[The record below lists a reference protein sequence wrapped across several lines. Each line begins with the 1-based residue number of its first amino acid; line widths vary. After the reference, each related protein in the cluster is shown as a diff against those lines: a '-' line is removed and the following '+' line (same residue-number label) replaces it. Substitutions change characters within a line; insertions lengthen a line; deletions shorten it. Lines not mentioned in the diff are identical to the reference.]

1 MRVGISAVGSGI
13 AHAIVQSCRMA
24 SLPLYLVGFDS
35 NPLAFDAFDC
45 DESHVVPPT
54 SDPDYVDHLLR
65 LCAERRVEVLIPGLD
80 ADLTILAAH
89 ATRFRAI
96 GTTAVVGGTEF
107 VRLCRDKL
115 AWSRELNPVCPAI
128 VPSWTAAEVAALHR
142 AGQLAFPL
150 LAKPANGSGSASIA
164 VLSGPGELASLSAGV
179 VVQPVLLPPPHDPVA
194 SAVYDAIR
202 RGEVLQAGEIS
213 FQLLFAKNG
222 QLLGRMA
229 TRNRLKQGVPVEVS
243 PVDDEPFWDALR
255 PAIDHLRERGL
266 RGPVNFQGRVT
277 EAGPRFFEMN
287 GRFTGITAVRA
298 MLGFNEV
305 EALLEDCL
313 DLPSARRR
321 ILKVNR
327 RRVGLRQVVDR
338 IVDVSALE
346 HSPTLPEAAPSDG
359 LAIVVTGANG
369 WLGRHVVNALL
380 GHRAVRELTA
390 LVRDPAVAHGLWPAS
405 KRLTIARATDP
416 PAVIAAVAGADLV
429 YHLAFARA
437 GRPHAEVAASLAF
450 TRNLLSAARR
460 VYLPRLVVVSSQSV
474 YGFTHPLPWTED
486 LSPAPETAY
495 GMAKLAAEEL
505 TGLLKESS
513 PSSRIT
519 CIRLA
524 RLYGAAQGLR
534 WTEVPHLF
542 AARSVRGEPI
552 VVRGPDQLFDLV
564 HIRDAVAALLRF
576 TGDEPREWCSI
587 YNVGN
592 GAPVRLLEIAER
604 ALDAARRLGRCPGE
618 VRLEKLD
625 GVPRSFGL
633 DIGRFSKELGWV
645 PAVGLAQA
653 MEELAS
659 LALNES
665 QALAP
670 QE

>member
-1 MRVGISAVGSGI
+1 MRVGITAVGSGI
-13 AHAIVQSCRMA
+13 GHAIVQSCRMA

-45 DESHVVPPT
+45 SESHVVPRT
-54 SDPDYVDHLLR
+54 SDPDYLENLLR
-65 LCAERRVEVLIPGLD
+65 LCAERRIDLLIPGLD

-89 ATRFRAI
+89 AARFRAI

-150 LAKPANGSGSASIA
+150 LAKPTSGSGSASIA
-164 VLSGPGELASLSAGV
+164 VLSSPGELASLSADV
-179 VVQPVLLPPPHDPVA
+179 VVQPVVLPSPHDPVA
-194 SAVYDAIR
+194 SAVHDAIR

-222 QLLGRMA
+222 ELLGRMA

-313 DLPSARRR
+313 DLPPARRR

-338 IVDVSALE
+338 IVDLSALE
-346 HSPTLPEAAPSDG
+346 HSPAPEAANCAG
-359 LAIVVTGANG
+359 LAIVLTGANG
-369 WLGRHVVNALL
+369 WLGRHLVNALL

-390 LVRDPAVAHGLWPAS
+390 LVRDPALAHGLWPAS

-416 PAVIAAVAGADLV
+416 SAVMAAVAGADLV
-429 YHLAFARA
+429 YHLAFALA

-474 YGFTHPLPWTED
+474 YGFTHPPRWTED

-552 VVRGPDQLFDLV
+552 VVRGPDQLLDLL

-576 TGDEPREWCSI
+576 TADEPREWCSI

-592 GAPVRLLEIAER
+592 GAPVHLLEVAER

-618 VRLEKLD
+618 VRLERLD

-633 DIGRFSKELGWV
+633 DIERFSKALRWV

-665 QALAP
+665 QASASP
-670 QE
+670 E

>member
-1 MRVGISAVGSGI
+1 MRVGITAVGSGI
-13 AHAIVQSCRMA
+13 GHAIVQSCRMA

-45 DESHVVPPT
+45 SESHVVPRT
-54 SDPDYVDHLLR
+54 SDPDYLENLLR
-65 LCAERRVEVLIPGLD
+65 LCAERRIDLLIPGLD

-89 ATRFRAI
+89 AARFRAI

-150 LAKPANGSGSASIA
+150 LAKPTSGSGSASIA
-164 VLSGPGELASLSAGV
+164 VLSSPGELASLSADV
-179 VVQPVLLPPPHDPVA
+179 VVQPVVLPSPHDPVA
-194 SAVYDAIR
+194 SAVHDAIR

-222 QLLGRMA
+222 ELLGRMA

-313 DLPSARRR
+313 DLPPARRR

-338 IVDVSALE
+338 IVDLSALE
-346 HSPTLPEAAPSDG
+346 HSPAPEAANCAG
-359 LAIVVTGANG
+359 LAIVLTGANG
-369 WLGRHVVNALL
+369 WLGRHLVNALL

-390 LVRDPAVAHGLWPAS
+390 LVRDPALAHGLWPAS

-416 PAVIAAVAGADLV
+416 SAVMAAVAGADLV
-429 YHLAFARA
+429 YHLAFALA

-474 YGFTHPLPWTED
+474 YGFTHPPPWTED

-552 VVRGPDQLFDLV
+552 VVRGPDQLLDLL

-576 TGDEPREWCSI
+576 TADEPREWCSI

-592 GAPVRLLEIAER
+592 GAPVHLLEVAER

-618 VRLEKLD
+618 VRLERLD

-633 DIGRFSKELGWV
+633 DIERFSKALRWV

-653 MEELAS
+653 MEELAF

-665 QALAP
+665 QASASP
-670 QE
+670 E